1 MKGNNNYDVNDNRIP
16 DSVIDEFVYTLLP
29 EISRFY
35 QSEDN
40 RKAFEEW
47 KNGNA
52 EAAKVS

>member
-1 MKGNNNYDVNDNRIP
+1 MEGNNNYDVNDNRIP

-35 QSEDN
+35 QSEDH